1 MWTFEL
7 YRILT
12 AQRIAQAL
20 LEAEQSRLAAEVAD
34 RSDPREAAPVHPR
47 RRMATVFL
55 LALAMRWAPGWWKP
69 GAER

>member
-20 LEAEQSRLAAEVAD
+20 LEAEHSRLAAQVGD
-34 RSDPREAAPVHPR
+34 RGHPRDVAPVLPR
-47 RRMATVFL
+47 RRMAKVFL
-55 LALAMRWAPGWWKP
+55 LALAMRWGPGWWKP
-69 GAER
+69 YAGR

>member
-20 LEAEQSRLAAEVAD
+20 LEAEQSRLAAKVAD
-34 RSDPREAAPVHPR
+34 RSDPREAVPVHPR
-47 RRMATVFL
+47 VVRDQRPGRRACPPTS
-55 LALAMRWAPGWWKP
+55 RPG
-69 GAER
+69 GG